1 LEAIDVSIRTGWQML
16 RPPARDHHQ
25 PENTSMTGAAS
36 RAVAGCFAL
45 AAFAVAV
52 VAGLAGGNTP
62 SGILVRA
69 LIAMIVCYPVGL
81 VIGLVCQRVIEEHVK
96 APTAANAVGEP
107 GAGASPAEQ
116 SAENAEEAEDVMVV

>member
-1 LEAIDVSIRTGWQML
+1 M
-16 RPPARDHHQ
+16 
-25 PENTSMTGAAS
+25 MTGAAC

-62 SGILVRA
+62 ASILVRA
-69 LIAMIVCYPVGL
+69 LIAMTVCYPVGL
-81 VIGLVCQRVIEEHVK
+81 IIGLVCQHVIEEHVNARTGAK
-96 APTAANAVGEP
+96 AGSVS
-107 GAGASPAEQ
+107 GAGASPPEQ

>member
-1 LEAIDVSIRTGWQML
+1 
-16 RPPARDHHQ
+16 
-25 PENTSMTGAAS
+25 MTGAAS

-62 SGILVRA
+62 SSILVRA
-69 LIAMIVCYPVGL
+69 LMAMVVCYPVGL

-96 APTAANAVGEP
+96 ASPAANAVAQP
-107 GAGASPAEQ
+107 GSGASPTAQ
-116 SAENAEEAEDVMVV
+116 SAKTAEEAEDVMVV